1 MAALSGITAVRPTST
16 TILATRGPVI
26 YGSTNS
32 AGQSAYLD
40 AADSKYKLAD
50 SNASAATAAAVG
62 IFVTPGVD
70 TGYGYVATGGSIILV
85 GTTMVVGTVYCV
97 GATPGDIV
105 PISDLTT
112 GDRTTILG
120 TAATATQLDLSIKA
134 SGIVKP

>member
-1 MAALSGITAVRPTST
+1 MAAISGITAVRPTAST
-16 TILATRGPVI
+16 TLASRAPII
-26 YGSTNS
+26 YGATAS
-32 AGQSAYLD
+32 AGQAAYLD
-40 AADSKYKLAD
+40 STDSKYKLAD
-50 SNASAATAAAVG
+50 SNATAATASAVG

-120 TAATATQLDLSIKA
+120 TAATTTQLDLAIKA

>member
-85 GTTMVVGTVYCV
+85 GTTMIVGTVYCV

-120 TAATATQLDLSIKA
+120 TAATATQLDLAIKA